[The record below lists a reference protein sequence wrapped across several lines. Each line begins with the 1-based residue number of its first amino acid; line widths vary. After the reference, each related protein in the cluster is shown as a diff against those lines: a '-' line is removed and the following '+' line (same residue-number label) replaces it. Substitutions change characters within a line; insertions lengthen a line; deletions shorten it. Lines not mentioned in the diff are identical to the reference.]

1 VLHAIAAALQT
12 FSSSWETP
20 AVFNLRKELT
30 KVPSPRGR
38 RSTSRKRQYS
48 DDLSRVFSIALEKSM
63 RSHFPHTTS
72 GEGTGTNAA
81 SASGIKS
88 VDVAFN
94 IEGLFLGLGLSVKV
108 VGLPEKGRGY
118 THNFKRVSEEW
129 TLETVNYHRYMP
141 YALVIGMLFLPV
153 DAMTDR
159 KRRTSLITALDHF
172 RGFRGRR
179 DHRDDIDLMEEI
191 YIGLYEPSGKARGAV
206 FFVRADLE
214 LDPCDEPELTDRM
227 TFEEVKDELVHRF
240 KTRNPKLRVR
250 GMP

>member
-1 VLHAIAAALQT
+1 M
-12 FSSSWETP
+12 
-20 AVFNLRKELT
+20 FNLRKELT

-38 RSTSRKRQYS
+38 RSTSRKRQFS
-48 DDLSRVFSIALEKSM
+48 DDLSRVFSLALEKSM

-72 GEGTGTNAA
+72 GQGTGTNAA

-118 THNFKRVSEEW
+118 THNFKRVTEEW

-153 DAMTDR
+153 DAMSDR
-159 KRRTSLITALDHF
+159 KRRTSLVTALDHF

-214 LDPCDEPELTDRM
+214 LDADEPELTDRM
-227 TFEEVKDELVHRF
+227 TFEEVKDELAHRF